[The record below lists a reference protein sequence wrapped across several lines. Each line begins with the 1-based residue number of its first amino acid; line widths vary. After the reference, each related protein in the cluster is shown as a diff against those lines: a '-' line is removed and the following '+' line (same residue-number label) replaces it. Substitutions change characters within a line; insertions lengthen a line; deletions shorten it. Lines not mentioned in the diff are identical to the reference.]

1 MRVEPRVPCLSQA
14 ELGLGPNGGLVY
26 CLDYLE
32 QNMDWLR
39 QQLEPLEKG
48 AHRAAPNVN
57 MLTCLFNQAVT
68 QGCCGCWQM
77 RVSKVSLLSA

>member
-1 MRVEPRVPCLSQA
+1 MFCLSQA

-48 AHRAAPNVN
+48 A
-57 MLTCLFNQAVT
+57 L
-68 QGCCGCWQM
+68 GG
-77 RVSKVSLLSA
+77 SASGDA